1 MTSKRALEGRSPD
14 APPAVQV
21 AADPDGAVVYR
32 VATPPEGLPAV
43 RSRDLAAAWD
53 AAREA
58 ARSADWGSATRFRFD
73 RIDGTSTELAL
84 ADRDARCWATAVGRV
99 AALRTP
105 YGVSLC
111 LRLLALVD
119 LLARAR
125 WAAGLLAF
133 EAGLIRLHPALLRLA
148 SASPL
153 SPEGLFDESSFR
165 SALASLPIS
174 GLPS

>member
-1 MTSKRALEGRSPD
+1 MD
-14 APPAVQV
+14 APVHIAT
-21 AADPDGAVVYR
+21 APDGALVYR
-32 VATPPEGLPAV
+32 LATPPEGLPAV

-58 ARSADWGSATRFRFD
+58 ARSAEWGAATRFRFE
-73 RIDGTSTELAL
+73 RTDGTATELAL
-84 ADRDARCWATAVGRV
+84 ADQDARCWASAVGRV
-99 AALRTP
+99 AALGTQ

-133 EAGLIRLHPALLRLA
+133 EAGLVRLHPALLRLA
-148 SASPL
+148 AATPL
-153 SPEGLFDESSFR
+153 SAEGLFDEPAFR
-165 SALASLPIS
+165 AALASLPAMGPGAIA
-174 GLPS
+174 

>member
-1 MTSKRALEGRSPD
+1 MDSPS
-14 APPAVQV
+14 PSPVQV
-21 AADPDGAVVYR
+21 AAGADGAVVYR
-32 VATPPEGLPAV
+32 LGTPPEGLPAV

-53 AAREA
+53 AARDA
-58 ARSADWGSATRFRFD
+58 ARSAEWGAATRFRFD
-73 RIDGTSTELAL
+73 RDDGTSTELAL
-84 ADRDARCWATAVGRV
+84 ADPDARCWATAVGRV

-133 EAGLIRLHPALLRLA
+133 EAGLVRLHPALLRLA
-148 SASPL
+148 AASPL
-153 SPEGLFDESSFR
+153 STEGLFDEQSFR
-165 SALASLPIS
+165 ASLAT
-174 GLPS
+174 LPVQS

>member
-1 MTSKRALEGRSPD
+1 MDPQAFP

-21 AADPDGAVVYR
+21 AADPDGAIVYR
-32 VATPPEGLPAV
+32 LDTPPEGLPAV

-58 ARSADWGSATRFRFD
+58 ARSAEWGSTTRFLFSRT
-73 RIDGTSTELAL
+73 DGTSTELTL
-84 ADRDARCWATAVGRV
+84 ADRDASCWASAVGRV

-125 WAAGLLAF
+125 WTAGLLAF
-133 EAGLIRLHPALLRLA
+133 EAGLVRLHPALLRLA
-148 SASPL
+148 AASPL
-153 SPEGLFDESSFR
+153 SAEGLFDESFFHAS
-165 SALASLPIS
+165 LASLPVH
-174 GLPS
+174 P

>member
-1 MTSKRALEGRSPD
+1 MDSASPPD
-14 APPAVQV
+14 SSVQV
-21 AADPDGAVVYR
+21 AAAPDGAVVYR
-32 VATPPEGLPAV
+32 LDTPPEGLPAV

-58 ARSADWGSATRFRFD
+58 ARSARWGSATRFRFD
-73 RIDGTSTELAL
+73 RTDGTSTELAL
-84 ADRDARCWATAVGRV
+84 ADADARCWATAVGQV

-125 WAAGLLAF
+125 WTASLLAF
-133 EAGLIRLHPALLRLA
+133 EAGLVRLHPALLRLA
-148 SASPL
+148 AASPL
-153 SPEGLFDESSFR
+153 SKEGLFDEQSFR
-165 SALASLPIS
+165 ISLASLPVHS
-174 GLPS
+174 